1 MVHRPELTVRQGTLL
16 DEARGAIILVHG
28 RGDSADG
35 IMALADLI
43 PQPDFAYLA
52 PQASGNMWYPF
63 SFLAPLAQNEPGLS
77 SGIQLLGI
85 LIGEI
90 QAAGVP
96 ARRTVLVGFSQ
107 GACLVSEFVARN
119 PQRFGGLAALSG
131 GLIGNREVEGVSP
144 PEDKR

>member
-1 MVHRPELTVRQGTLL
+1 MARARASFYRKRATADWLTGWFIDPNSPLDAGRSF

-43 PQPDFAYLA
+43 PKPDFAYLA
-52 PQASGNMWYPF
+52 PQAYGNMWYPL

-77 SGIQLLGI
+77 SGIQLLGT

-90 QAAGVP
+90 QSAGVSMS
-96 ARRTVLVGFSQ
+96 RTVLVGFSQ
-107 GACLVSEFVARN
+107 GGCLLSEFVARN
-119 PQRFGGLAALSG
+119 P
-131 GLIGNREVEGVSP
+131 
-144 PEDKR
+144 